1 MGFISLEAYILSVH
15 AQQSE
20 VFLVLLYMYCT
31 EIFFFSFYIILKHFK
46 KMIEE
51 LSLNQARQLFTCICP

>member
-31 EIFFFSFYIILKHFK
+31 EIFFFSLLY
-46 KMIEE
+46 
-51 LSLNQARQLFTCICP
+51 NT